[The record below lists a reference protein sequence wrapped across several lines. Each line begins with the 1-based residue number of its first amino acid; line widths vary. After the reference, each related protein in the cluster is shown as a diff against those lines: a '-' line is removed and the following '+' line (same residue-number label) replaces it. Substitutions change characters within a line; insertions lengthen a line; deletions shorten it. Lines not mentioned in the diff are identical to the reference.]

1 MSLSNKFA
9 VIISSNYPN
18 TSSALNGCIND
29 GINMIKFLNNKLK
42 YLEENIKFL
51 NDKLITEPNNK
62 STKTNIINSL
72 EEFINKINL
81 LNSACELWII
91 YSGHG
96 TQVRDRNND
105 EVTDNYDEVIVPT
118 DYNTSGFITDDV
130 LYSILCKITN
140 TNCKVMGFFDS
151 CNSGTV
157 LDLKHKYINGN
168 VQSIENKN
176 DELKCKVFMISGCK
190 DSQTSAD
197 YFDHESNQFGGALT
211 NAFLKQVIYKPN
223 NEIKFITLINSIRKY
238 LKKNRFTQIPQL
250 TTNSNIDNNTFLY
263 KQINGN
269 YELFFKNTSNPPNNK
284 LKRQRRRR
292 RHQLRMRRLRLQSR
306 LQSRLQKNA
315 KKNKKMK

>member
-1 MSLSNKFA
+1 
-9 VIISSNYPN
+9 
-18 TSSALNGCIND
+18 
-29 GINMIKFLNNKLK
+29 
-42 YLEENIKFL
+42 
-51 NDKLITEPNNK
+51 
-62 STKTNIINSL
+62 
-72 EEFINKINL
+72 
-81 LNSACELWII
+81 
-91 YSGHG
+91 
-96 TQVRDRNND
+96 
-105 EVTDNYDEVIVPT
+105 
-118 DYNTSGFITDDV
+118 
-130 LYSILCKITN
+130 
-140 TNCKVMGFFDS
+140 MGFFDS